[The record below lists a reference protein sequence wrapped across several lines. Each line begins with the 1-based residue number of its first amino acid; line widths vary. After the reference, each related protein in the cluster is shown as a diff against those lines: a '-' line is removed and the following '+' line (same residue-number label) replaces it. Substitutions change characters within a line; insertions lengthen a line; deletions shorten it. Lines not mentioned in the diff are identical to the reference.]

1 MVVMMSS
8 SKHPMSSSNHPC
20 GTFVRIPPACRGVDI
35 VIGIDE
41 AGRGP
46 VLGPLI
52 YAAAFWPVSEDE
64 NIKKMCDFDD
74 SKKLKEGERE
84 KLLDQILVH
93 PSIGWVIDELTAEK
107 ISADM
112 LRAHPISLNAIS
124 YDAVI
129 RILSTIRDP
138 PKVDNPPMVTDVF
151 IDTVGDP
158 EYYKSRLVNGLGSD
172 YGNFVIEKKADAT
185 YKVVSAASIVAKV
198 TRDAILSNWQWKEP
212 SVVLDKK
219 FGSGYPSDPAC
230 VAWLQNA
237 QSKVFGFPHIVRFSW
252 STARDLLAD
261 DSKGLSCCSL
271 KWECDEENEGA
282 EDIKSFFAVKGAK
295 KRPQRSQYFTQK
307 KMKHVFID
315 DLHPT

>member
-1 MVVMMSS
+1 MMSS

-20 GTFVRIPPACRGVDI
+20 RTFVRIPPACCGVDI

-64 NIKKMCDFDD
+64 NIKRMCDFDD

-84 KLLDQILVH
+84 KLLDQILEH

-107 ISADM
+107 ISEDM
-112 LRAHPISLNAIS
+112 LRAHPISLNTIS

-129 RILSTIRDP
+129 RILATIRDP
-138 PKVDNPPMVTDVF
+138 PKEENPPQVTDVF

-158 EYYKSRLVNGLGSD
+158 EFYKSRLVNALGKD
-172 YGNFVIEKKADAT
+172 YGKFTIEKKADAT

-198 TRDAILSNWQWKEP
+198 TRDALLRNWQWKEP
-212 SVVLDKK
+212 TVQLDTK
-219 FGSGYPSDPAC
+219 FGSGYPSDPSC
-230 VAWLQNA
+230 VRWLENA
-237 QSKVFGFPHIVRFSW
+237 QHKVFGFPNIVRFSW
-252 STARDLLAD
+252 STSRDLLED
-261 DSKGLSCCSL
+261 NSKGVNCCSV
-271 KWECDEENEGA
+271 KWECEEENEGT
-282 EDIKSFFAVKGAK
+282 EDIKSFFAAKGVK
-295 KRPQRSQYFTQK
+295 KRQLRSPYFTVK
-307 KMKHVFID
+307 KMKHVYIE
-315 DLHPT
+315 DLHSI